1 MCIVNAAPPQPS
13 SADNSDEAAF
23 TLAAPVSRIQGQ
35 YGTYYPYGQN
45 PGFGQQGP
53 SYKDTYQYYYQTRS
67 WPSNP
72 DYGTPGRW
80 NDYHWGQADYGVGR
94 G

>member
-35 YGTYYPYGQN
+35 YGTYYP
-45 PGFGQQGP
+45 
-53 SYKDTYQYYYQTRS
+53 
-67 WPSNP
+67 
-72 DYGTPGRW
+72 
-80 NDYHWGQADYGVGR
+80 
-94 G
+94 